1 MTLPRADRLVIVS
14 VLALALGCRAGS
26 MSGAAEAGPGGGAG
40 TSDTTAAGDEAPTR
54 REPPIVRPAA
64 DVVVETIAGS
74 STNGS
79 ADGAG
84 AAAQFDNPV
93 GVLLDP
99 SGGLFVTEY
108 DGGRLRKLDGAG
120 SSTTVATG
128 LVEAFGMVLTG
139 DALYVQTDSDRNG
152 QKGPDTGTIWKL
164 PLGGGTPEVVIESLG
179 RPRGL
184 ARLLDGRIAVADRER
199 NTLSILDPASRTLT
213 LLAGSTE
220 PGFVNGRGAAAR
232 FNKPY
237 GLAVL
242 PDGNILVTDS
252 FNHVIRKVTLEGD
265 VSVFAGDGNPGMKD
279 DPDKLRARFDR
290 PMDIALDVAGNVFVT
305 DPDNHRI
312 RRITSDGS
320 VETIAGD
327 GTRGFADGTGLQAKF
342 YGQEQIDVSPDGKTI
357 YVSDGNLG
365 DGSAFHRV
373 RRIRLP

>member
-1 MTLPRADRLVIVS
+1 MTVPRADRLVVVS
-14 VLALALGCRAGS
+14 VLALALGCRAVG
-26 MSGAAEAGPGGGAG
+26 MSEAPDAGAAG
-40 TSDTTAAGDEAPTR
+40 TSDSTDAAAEAPTR
-54 REPPIVRPAA
+54 LEPPIIRPVA
-64 DVVVETIAGS
+64 DVVVETLAGS

-79 ADGAG
+79 ADGVG
-84 AAAQFDNPV
+84 GAAQFDNPV

-108 DGGRLRKLDGAG
+108 DGGRVRKLDGAG
-120 SSTTVATG
+120 ASTTVATG
-128 LVEAFGMVLTG
+128 LVEAFGMVLTD
-139 DALYVQTDSDRNG
+139 DALYVQTDRDRNG

-184 ARLLDGRIAVADRER
+184 ARLLDGRIAVADQTR
-199 NTLSILDPASRTLT
+199 NTLSILDPADRSLT

-232 FNKPY
+232 FDQPY

-279 DPDKLRARFDR
+279 DSDKLSARFDR
-290 PMDIALDVAGNVFVT
+290 PMDIGLDVAGNVFVP

-327 GTRGFADGTGLQAKF
+327 GTPGFADGTGLQAKF
-342 YGQEQIDVSPDGKTI
+342 YGQEQCLLT
-357 YVSDGNLG
+357 
-365 DGSAFHRV
+365 A
-373 RRIRLP
+373 RRST

>member
-1 MTLPRADRLVIVS
+1 MTVPRAERLVIVS
-14 VLALALGCRAGS
+14 VLALALGCRAGTEG
-26 MSGAAEAGPGGGAG
+26 GAQADGGAG
-40 TSDTTAAGDEAPTR
+40 TSDAVDAGAEAPTR
-54 REPPIVRPAA
+54 LEPPIVRPAA
-64 DVVVETIAGS
+64 DVVVETLAGS
-74 STNGS
+74 STSGS
-79 ADGAG
+79 ADGVG

-93 GVLLDP
+93 GVLVDP

-108 DGGRLRKLDGAG
+108 DGGRLRKIDGAG
-120 SSTTVATG
+120 ASTTIATG
-128 LVEAFGMVLTG
+128 LVEAFGMVLTD

-164 PLGGGTPEVVIESLG
+164 PRAGGAPEVVIESLG

-184 ARLLDGRIAVADRER
+184 ARLHDGRIAVADRER
-199 NTLSILDPASRTLT
+199 NTLSILDPARRTLT

-232 FNKPY
+232 FDKPY

-252 FNHVIRKVTLEGD
+252 FNHVIRRVTLEGD

-279 DPDKLRARFDR
+279 DSDKLNARFDR

-312 RRITSDGS
+312 RRITSDGA

-327 GTRGFADGTGLQAKF
+327 GTQGFADGTGLQAKF
-342 YGQEQIDVSPDGKTI
+342 YGQEQLDVSPDGKTI

-365 DGSAFHRV
+365 DGSAFHRI